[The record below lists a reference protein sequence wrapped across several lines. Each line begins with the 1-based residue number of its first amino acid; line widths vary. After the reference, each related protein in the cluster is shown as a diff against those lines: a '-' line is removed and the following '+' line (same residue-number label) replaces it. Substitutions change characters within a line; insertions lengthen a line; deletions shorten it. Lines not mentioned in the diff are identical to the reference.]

1 MMQDEELAEI
11 IRNLRTLGGDV
22 SDVEVKKSQREL
34 PKTVRETLSAFANTG
49 GGVLILGLDE
59 TRGFAATGVRVRSLP
74 IKNASLTP
82 A

>member
-59 TRGFAATGVRVRSLP
+59 TRGSRR
-74 IKNASLTP
+74 P
-82 A
+82 ACTIP